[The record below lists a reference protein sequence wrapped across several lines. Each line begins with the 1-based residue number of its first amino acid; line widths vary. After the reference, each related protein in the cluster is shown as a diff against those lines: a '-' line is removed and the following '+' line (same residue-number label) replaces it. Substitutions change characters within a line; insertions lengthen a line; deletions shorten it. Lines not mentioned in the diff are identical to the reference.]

1 MNYRRTGR
9 IRIPMKANDV
19 VKKDLDFIVDTLE
32 KEFDA
37 LSGKNLLITG
47 GAGFLGYYLVQSVL
61 HWNNCNK
68 DKKQI
73 ILWIFDNFIRGV
85 PKWIS
90 VFKQRHDVQIVKH
103 DITTPLPDTN
113 VTFSYIVHAASIAS
127 PTYYRLYPIETM
139 EANVQGLRNLL
150 DYALKRK
157 ESDEPVE
164 GFLFLSSSEIY
175 GDPDRRHIP
184 TSETYR
190 GNVSCTG
197 PRSCYDESKRYGET
211 LCVNFSRHHL
221 LPIKMARPFNNYG
234 PGLKITDKRVVPDFA
249 QNIFSRKDIV
259 MFSDGTPTRTFC
271 YVADA
276 IIGYYKILVNGRP
289 GEAYNIGVTEPEISI
304 MELAELLA
312 DIGRNHFGY
321 SGKIIKRM
329 SEDMEYLADN
339 PNRRCP
345 DITKAG
351 TQLGYAPS
359 IGLDEGLLRTMCW
372 YSENLREQE

>member
-1 MNYRRTGR
+1 MKYRRTGKM
-9 IRIPMKANDV
+9 RIPMKANDV
-19 VKKDLDFIVDTLE
+19 VMKDLDFIVDTLE
-32 KEFDA
+32 KEFGT

-47 GAGFLGYYLVQSVL
+47 GAGFLGYYLVQSIL
-61 HWNNCNK
+61 HWNHCNK
-68 DKKQI
+68 DKRQI
-73 ILWIFDNFIRGV
+73 RLWIFDNFIRGV
-85 PKWIS
+85 PKWIT

-103 DITTPLPDTN
+103 DITTPLPVTN

-150 DYALKRK
+150 NYAVKQK
-157 ESDEPVE
+157 ESTKPVE
-164 GFLFLSSSEIY
+164 GFLFFSSSEIY
-175 GDPDRRHIP
+175 GDPDRRNIP
-184 TSETYR
+184 TPETYR
-190 GNVSCTG
+190 GIVSCTG

-211 LCVNFSRHHL
+211 LCVNFSRHYL
-221 LPIKMARPFNNYG
+221 LPIKIARPFNNYG
-234 PGLKITDKRVVPDFA
+234 PGLNINDKRVVPDFA
-249 QNIFSRKDIV
+249 RNIFSNKDIV

-276 IIGYYKILVNGRP
+276 VIGYYKILVNGRP
-289 GEAYNIGVTEPEISI
+289 GEAYNIGVTEPEISVR
-304 MELAELLA
+304 ELAKRLA
-312 DIGRNHFGY
+312 DIGRKHFGY
-321 SGKIIKRM
+321 SGKIIHRM

-351 TQLGYAPS
+351 TQLGYVPS
-359 IGLDEGLLRTMCW
+359 VGLDEGLLRTMCW